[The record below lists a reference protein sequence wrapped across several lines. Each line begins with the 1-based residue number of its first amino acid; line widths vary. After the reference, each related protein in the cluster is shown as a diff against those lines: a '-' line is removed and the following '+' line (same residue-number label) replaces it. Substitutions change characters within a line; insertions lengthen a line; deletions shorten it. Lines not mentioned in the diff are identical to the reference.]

1 MEIFYCP
8 ECEGKP
14 YTDSMKTGT
23 KCPVCKSALKYADV
37 TEQSL
42 AGRPKL
48 ETRGKKKV
56 SAVSEGKKKNVSV
69 SDKYR
74 KKKMI
79 CGTVE
84 NIRPHTGEQRGLL
97 TKIRHY
103 IMYGQSFSDTLYSFD
118 ICPREDETGT
128 DRVCVH
134 IYGDYTGDGATI
146 CSGFSH
152 AVTGRMALKN
162 FSENDNDIFFAR
174 RIRNDNTRI
183 RFATSPAAFMITVF
197 VLYFMYSVVMYFKEP
212 AMSGTLLDAIRDI
225 LTDFIPSATAAAS
238 MFSIS
243 FVFTSV
249 LVYANRLKTHIGYN
263 FNSVAGISFMLTVLF
278 FMKHKL
284 SSFAGFTVS
293 ESFSDIFALL
303 VTSSLN
309 ILIACVAVYVVWRF
323 IHIIMRI
330 RG

>member
-1 MEIFYCP
+1 MEIFFCP
-8 ECEGKP
+8 DCEGKP
-14 YTDSMKTGT
+14 YTESMKSGT
-23 KCPVCKSALKYADV
+23 KCPVCKAALKYADV
-37 TEQSL
+37 SEQSL

-48 ETRGKKKV
+48 ETAGKKKV
-56 SAVSEGKKKNVSV
+56 SAKSAAKPVNTTV

-74 KKKMI
+74 KQRMI

-84 NIRPHTGEQRGLL
+84 NIRPHTGEQRGLF

-118 ICPREDETGT
+118 ICPRDDETGN

-134 IYGDYTGDGATI
+134 IYGDYTGDGATV
-146 CSGFSH
+146 CSGFTH
-152 AVTGRMALKN
+152 AVTGRMAFKH
-162 FSENDNDIFFAR
+162 FAEDDNDIFFAR

-183 RFATSPAAFMITVF
+183 KFANSPAAFMITVF
-197 VLYFMYSVVMYFKEP
+197 VLYFFWSLVMYFKEP
-212 AMSGTLLDAIRDI
+212 ALHGELLDSIRTI
-225 LTDFIPSATAAAS
+225 LTDFIPSATAATS
-238 MFSIS
+238 MFSIA

-278 FMKHKL
+278 FIKHKL
-284 SSFAGFTVS
+284 TSFAGLTVS
-293 ESFSDIFALL
+293 ESFSEIFAIL

-309 ILIACVAVYVVWRF
+309 IIIACVLVYIVWRF

>member
-8 ECEGKP
+8 GCEGKP
-14 YTDSMKTGT
+14 YTDSMKMGT
-23 KCPVCKSALKYADV
+23 RCPVCGSELKYADV

-48 ETRGKKKV
+48 EARGRKKASAKSETRNPNA
-56 SAVSEGKKKNVSV
+56 AVSEKYKKQ
-69 SDKYR
+69 R
-74 KKKMI
+74 MI

-84 NIRPHTGEQRGLL
+84 NIRPHTGAQRGLF

-118 ICPREDETGT
+118 IRPRDDETGN

-146 CSGFSH
+146 CSGFTH

-162 FSENDNDIFFAR
+162 FSEDDNDIFFAR

-183 RFATSPAAFMITVF
+183 RFASSPDAFMITVF
-197 VLYFMYSVVMYFKEP
+197 VLYFLYSVVMYFREP
-212 AMSGTLLDAIRDI
+212 ALSGTLLDSIRQI

-238 MFSIS
+238 MFSIA
-243 FVFTSV
+243 FVFVSV
-249 LVYANRLKTHIGYN
+249 LVYANRLRTHIGYN
-263 FNSVAGISFMLTVLF
+263 FNSVACISLMMTVLF

-284 SSFAGFTVS
+284 SSFAGLTVS
-293 ESFSDIFALL
+293 ESFSDVFALL

-309 ILIACVAVYVVWRF
+309 ILIACVIVYIVWRF

>member
-8 ECEGKP
+8 VCEGKP
-14 YTDSMKTGT
+14 FTDSMKTGT
-23 KCPVCKSALKYADV
+23 KCPVCKSDLKYADV
-37 TEQSL
+37 SEQSL
-42 AGRPKL
+42 AGRPRI
-48 ETRGKKKV
+48 ETVKKV
-56 SAVSEGKKKNVSV
+56 SEKSAKKPEDVTAA
-69 SDKYR
+69 DRYR
-74 KKKMI
+74 KQKMI

-118 ICPREDETGT
+118 IRPRDDISGE

-146 CSGFSH
+146 CSGFTH

-162 FSENDNDIFFAR
+162 FSEEDNDIFFAR

-183 RFATSPAAFMITVF
+183 KFASSPAAFMITVF
-197 VLYFMYSVVMYFKEP
+197 VLYFLYSVVMWFREP
-212 AMSGTLLDAIRDI
+212 AMNGTLLESIQGI
-225 LTDFIPSATAAAS
+225 LTDFIPSATAGAS
-238 MFSIS
+238 MFSIA
-243 FVFTSV
+243 FAFTSV

-263 FNSVAGISFMLTVLF
+263 FNAVAGISFMLSALF

-284 SSFAGFTVS
+284 SSFAGMSVS
-293 ESFSDIFALL
+293 ESFSEIFALL

-309 ILIACVAVYVVWRF
+309 ILIACVTVYIIWRF